1 MQPPVCLPHTGVAL
15 CPKELRASFVEFLKT
30 NKHGDET
37 LRAAAKAMKHSSK
50 TQASHSY
57 SRGES
62 DRLAAAAVRVAE
74 AYAAN
79 FNHKSAN
86 ACD

>member
-1 MQPPVCLPHTGVAL
+1 MQHSAFAHAGVAL

-30 NKHGDET
+30 SKHDDDT

-74 AYAAN
+74 AYAAT
-79 FNHKSAN
+79 FNRKMAT
-86 ACD
+86 ACG